1 MPPRTG
7 DAAESLENGSK
18 GGGSSE
24 DEAASREEEVTQVPH
39 EADDS
44 QDADGAAELAAV
56 ESVFGAA
63 ASSWQRVN
71 QEMQEALVAKVLD
84 SAEQD
89 FKELQR
95 QFSTRLFKS
104 TNAQEA
110 EAATVTE
117 LKAQYEDLKNQFEKV
132 STNKVK
138 RFETC

>member
-1 MPPRTG
+1 MPPRCGTG

-24 DEAASREEEVTQVPH
+24 DEAASREEEVPH
-39 EADDS
+39 EADDA

-95 QFSTRLFKS
+95 QFSQRLFKS
-104 TNAQEA
+104 SNAREA

-132 STNKVK
+132 STNSKVK